1 MLNNI
6 KYLFIVLL
14 VGVCSGQIV
23 PDTLVMKSGKTYL
36 GTYYDKDSKHT
47 EFKYQRSMDR
57 EKILNSNIKE
67 LRLGDKSKVVKVFN
81 TPFLQK
87 DSDVN
92 VHLKNAGKHFNS
104 FFERSMYALGFGI
117 ASTLWIID
125 GSNDPTLSIIFSLA
139 GLYNNVI
146 AIFEINNAGK
156 ELIKASRTMKMIE
169 KDLNK
174 EKPK

>member
-1 MLNNI
+1 MK

-14 VGVCSGQIV
+14 VGVCFGQIV

-67 LRLGDKSKVVKVFN
+67 LRLGDKSKVVQAFN
-81 TPFLQK
+81 TPALQK
-87 DSDVN
+87 DSDVSI
-92 VHLKNAGKHFNS
+92 HLNNAGTHLNK
-104 FFERSMYALGFGI
+104 FFERSSYAFGFYLV
-117 ASTLWIID
+117 STLITID
-125 GSNDPTLSIIFSLA
+125 QTVDPSLSLILYFA
-139 GLYNNVI
+139 GFYHNVV

-156 ELIKASRTMKMIE
+156 ELIKASRTMKRIE
-169 KDLNK
+169 KDLSKDKSN
-174 EKPK
+174 

>member
-1 MLNNI
+1 MK

-14 VGVCSGQIV
+14 VGVCFGQIV

-81 TPFLQK
+81 TPVLQK
-87 DSDVN
+87 DFDVN

-104 FFERSMYALGFGI
+104 FFERSMYALGFNI
-117 ASTLWIID
+117 ASTLWILD
-125 GSNDPTLSIIFSLA
+125 GSNDPSASIIFSLA

-156 ELIKASRTMKMIE
+156 ELIKASKTMKVIE
-169 KDLNK
+169 KDLSEDKSN
-174 EKPK
+174 